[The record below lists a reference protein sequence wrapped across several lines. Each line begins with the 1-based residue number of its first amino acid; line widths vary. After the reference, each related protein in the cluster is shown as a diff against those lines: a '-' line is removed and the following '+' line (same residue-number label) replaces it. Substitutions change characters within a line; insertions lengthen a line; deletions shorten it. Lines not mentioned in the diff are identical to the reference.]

1 MTDAS
6 MAARFSE
13 SDFRVGKVINR
24 AIAVLS
30 RNLLPFFLVTVIA
43 YLPFI
48 VLERAQGA
56 AQTSRDVPLILIL
69 SGVSF
74 VLLMLLSM
82 LSQAVI
88 LQAAFQDMRRQPVNL
103 VESLKIGLRRFFP
116 IIGLALLMGLL
127 LALGFM
133 LLIFP
138 GFMLYCMWFVA
149 LPVCVV
155 ERLGPWK
162 SMKRSA
168 ELTKGHRWKI
178 FGLLLLLMLAGS
190 IVAGLVEFGLVALV
204 GDIVGMIGK
213 LIINAIWAAF
223 SSVLISVAY
232 HDLRVAKEGI
242 DIEQIAA
249 VFD

>member
-13 SDFRVGKVINR
+13 SDFRVGRVINR
-24 AIAVLS
+24 SIAVLL
-30 RNLLPFFLVTVIA
+30 RNWLPFFIVAVIA
-43 YLPFI
+43 YLPL
-48 VLERAQGA
+48 VLVERAQA
-56 AQTSRDVPLILIL
+56 MAQTEQNLTLILTL

-74 VLLMLLSM
+74 ILLILLSM

-103 VESLKIGLRRFFP
+103 MESLKVGLRRFFP
-116 IIGLALLMGLL
+116 VIALALMMGFLVMI
-127 LALGFM
+127 GFI

-138 GFMLYCMWFVA
+138 GFMLYTMWFVG

-155 ERLGPWK
+155 ERLGPWT
-162 SMKRSA
+162 SLKRSA
-168 ELTKGHRWKI
+168 ELTRGNRWKI
-178 FGLLLLLMLAGS
+178 FGLLVLLMVAGALVSGLIQLALVPLGGA
-190 IVAGLVEFGLVALV
+190 IVAL
-204 GDIVGMIGK
+204 IGK
-213 LIINAIWAAF
+213 LIVNAFWAAF
-223 SSVLISVAY
+223 SSVIVAVTY

-242 DIEQIAA
+242 DIEQIVS

>member
-1 MTDAS
+1 
-6 MAARFSE
+6 MAGRFAE

-24 AIAVLS
+24 SVAVLS
-30 RNLLPFFLVTVIA
+30 RNLLPFFIVTLIA
-43 YLPFI
+43 YLPLV
-48 VLERAQGA
+48 VLERAQAA
-56 AQTSRDVPLILIL
+56 AQNARDVTLILIL

-82 LSQAVI
+82 LAQAVI

-103 VESLKIGLRRFFP
+103 VESLKNGLRRFFP
-116 IIGLALLMGLL
+116 IIGLALLMGVLL
-127 LALGFM
+127 VLGFM

-149 LPVCVV
+149 LPVCIV

-178 FGLLLLLMLAGS
+178 FGLLIILMIAGS

-213 LIINAIWAAF
+213 LIINALWAAF
-223 SSVLISVAY
+223 SSVLISVTY

-242 DIEQIAA
+242 DIEQIAS